1 MRSIVLTSIIA
12 ALVVSC
18 GVLSRQNVSRA
29 GTDAYLRSVAR
40 LSDEVVIRRTD
51 YGVPHI
57 YADNMKAA
65 GFALGWVQAEDYGR
79 SMPEQLIRAR
89 GEWALYNEIPGDR
102 LEAAI
107 NSDASNRMTYMKAVR
122 TWLLLDQDARD
133 FLDGFAAGIN
143 IYIHQNGDEFEEWMK
158 PFFTG
163 IDVHARSIVTYD
175 NAAVRRFIESHSRQK
190 SIADGA
196 SNDSPA
202 ADDGTVDGTVSNTVN
217 TTANTTVNTTVN
229 GPVNITVS
237 DPVNGPVNDHPG
249 LASQTGKWWSV
260 PLDEYNEYEI
270 SPDDG
275 SNVWA
280 FSPERTKSGR
290 AILMRNPHL
299 SWTAGYYE
307 AHIIVP
313 GKLNFYGDFRA
324 GYGLGIIGGFN
335 ARLGF
340 ATTNNDP
347 DLDDIYSF
355 DLDGSDSLAVIVDGR
370 KVPIKRESLMVYY
383 KTDRGIE
390 SKVREFL
397 SLPWGP
403 VILRD
408 DKKAY
413 IIKSAGDGEHR
424 SGEQFMKMMMA
435 QNFDEWEAA
444 MKMRAKVNS
453 NLTYAD
459 ADGNI
464 FYVWNATMPD
474 RPHDALPDTVAV
486 HVERSDQM
494 WHNILPWERLPML
507 KNPAG
512 GYVRNENDPFHQT
525 NLYEPL
531 PPERFPAYFG
541 EPRLRLRS
549 QHSLELIHNDLR
561 FSLEEVADLK
571 HSMRMILADRVKDD
585 LIAAVEESLLVGK
598 AAGATGSMVAASGVS
613 GAVGATGSV
622 VAASG
627 VSGTVGA
634 TGSVVAAS
642 GATVEADEVAEALQ
656 MLREWDNTV
665 AASSRGG
672 LLFETW
678 WDRYVVT
685 ADSVR
690 VPGSPASVGYAAT
703 PEKLFTRPWSYD
715 DPMATPSGLADPVR
729 AVAAFHWALAETRRL
744 YGHWNLAWGDVHRAV
759 RGDVDVPV
767 GGGGGLPG
775 CFRVLNFIRHRND
788 PMKREVNGGDGW
800 VIAVEFTDIPKAFSV
815 LAYGQS
821 TRDDSP
827 FHSDQIRN
835 FAENRL
841 TPVAFTTEDVMKQL
855 IREYR
860 PGKK

>member
-18 GVLSRQNVSRA
+18 GVLSRHDVSRA

-79 SMPEQLIRAR
+79 SIPEQLIRAR

-175 NAAVRRFIESHSRQK
+175 NAAVRRFIESHSRQR

-202 ADDGTVDGTVSNTVN
+202 ADDGT
-217 TTANTTVNTTVN
+217 
-229 GPVNITVS
+229 
-237 DPVNGPVNDHPG
+237 VNDHPG

-347 DLDDIYSF
+347 DIDDIYSF

-383 KTDRGIE
+383 KTDKGIE

-486 HVERSDQM
+486 HVEHSDQM

-571 HSMRMILADRVKDD
+571 HSMRMILADRAKDD
-585 LIAAVEESLLVGK
+585 LIAAVEKSLLVGK

-622 VAASG
+622 VAS
-627 VSGTVGA
+627 
-634 TGSVVAAS
+634 S
-642 GATVEADEVAEALQ
+642 GATVEHDEVTEALQ

-678 WDRYVVT
+678 WDRYVAT

-744 YGHWNLAWGDVHRAV
+744 YGHWNLAWGEVHRAV
-759 RGDVDVPV
+759 RGNVDVPV

-775 CFRVLNFIRHRND
+775 CFRVLNFTRHRND

-800 VIAVEFTDIPKAFSV
+800 VIAVEFTDIPRAFSV